1 MTKRSLPKPADTRG
15 QHGATQ
21 LPGLSIDSYNLA
33 IHDPDGEGFLG
44 DRASQTAFRDLL
56 DKARKHRTRKDP
68 FGKER
73 SDEVGK
79 KAIDLVL
86 IGGDPDAAHLVHI
99 AVEEY
104 AQRLAQVVRCF
115 LAQQAWEGVERIV
128 LGGGLPESKAGGLAI
143 RRSMQL
149 LKQARAGV
157 DLHVLQHDA
166 DEAGLLR
173 PTQGTIEFDG
183 GPVRRVPDGFGVVF
197 QEYNRSLFPWLSV
210 QRNVEFGLTELA
222 RHERAERATEALKR
236 VGLSDVP
243 DKYPWQL
250 SGGMQ
255 QRVAIARAL
264 ATHPRVLLM
273 DEPFAS
279 VDAQTR
285 INLELMTADISAE
298 LGLTTVLIT
307 HDIDEAIFLAD
318 RVVVL
323 SARPSHVLTEVVVDL
338 PRPRDELETKA
349 DPLFQEY
356 RRTVHDLIVHHKP
369 TITPATEE
377 N

>member
-1 MTKRSLPKPADTRG
+1 MTLAESSVL
-15 QHGATQ
+15 
-21 LPGLSIDSYNLA
+21 LSA
-33 IHDPDGEGFLG
+33 H
-44 DRASQTAFRDLL
+44 
-56 DKARKHRTRKDP
+56 
-68 FGKER
+68 
-73 SDEVGK
+73 EVGK
-79 KAIDLVL
+79 TFAGDNGTHTEAIGSVSFS
-86 IGGDPDAAHLVHI
+86 A
-99 AVEEY
+99 
-104 AQRLAQVVRCF
+104 R
-115 LAQQAWEGVERIV
+115 EGEFVAIV
-128 LGGGLPESKAGGLAI
+128 GPSGCGKTT
-143 RRSMQL
+143 L
-149 LKQARAGV
+149 LRTI
-157 DLHVLQHDA
+157 
-166 DEAGLLR
+166 AGLLR
-173 PTQGTIEFDG
+173 PTRGSIEFDG
-183 GPVRRVPDGFGVVF
+183 QPVRRVPDGFGVVF

-210 QRNVEFGLTELA
+210 HHNVEFGLANLP
-222 RHERAERATEALKR
+222 RHERTGRATEALER
-236 VGLSDVP
+236 VGLTDVP
-243 DKYPWQL
+243 SKYPWQL

-285 INLELMTADISAE
+285 INLELMTADISAQ

-356 RRTVHDLIVHHKP
+356 RRTVYDLIVHQKP
-369 TITPATEE
+369 VPTTEE
-377 N
+377 I